1 MNSILKVIFATA
13 LLAATGSLLAAPLTQ
28 EPEAKIALVVKPSS
42 LVSIHAA
49 IDVDSGQRKL
59 RGYAL
64 RRPVNKSAGSGHVDI
79 EAFSSSGDSI
89 AFERVALM
97 PTPLPNTVLGKSTFL
112 WNLPERI
119 EAGSRVELRYHRG
132 SHPVAQQ
139 E

>member
-42 LVSIHAA
+42 LVAIRAA
-49 IDVDSGQRKL
+49 IVEDSGRRKL

-64 RRPVNKSAGSGHVDI
+64 RRPFNKSAGSGHIDI

-89 AFERVALM
+89 VFERVALM
-97 PTPLPNTVLGKSTFL
+97 PTPLPNTVLGGSTFL
-112 WNLPERI
+112 WNFPDEI
-119 EAGSRVELRYHRG
+119 EAGSRVEFRYHTG
-132 SHPVAQQ
+132 SHPVAR
-139 E
+139 